1 MAPEDGTDT
10 NHWTVNTLRVH
21 MLAMIDGLKEDGEH
35 RHEANQSAIK
45 LAFSA
50 QETGMQT
57 AFAAQKEAVAA
68 ALAAAKEAGSK
79 AESYSEKRFDLIAE
93 KIDDNMKAIMLKIEA
108 NMKEV
113 SDKISILSTASTTQV
128 SQKVGLQSGWSYL
141 VVGISTFS
149 TIVLLLLRLLGK

>member
-21 MLAMIDGLKEDGEH
+21 ILALMDGLKVDAEH
-35 RHEANQSAIK
+35 RHEANQKAIE

-93 KIDDNMKAIMLKIEA
+93 KIEANMQTIMLKIEA

-113 SDKISILSTASTTQV
+113 SDKISVLATASTTQT
-128 SQKVGLQSGWSYL
+128 STKAGFKEGWAYL
-141 VVGISTFS
+141 IAGIGAFAAIATV
-149 TIVLLLLRLLGK
+149 IAYVLKP

>member
-1 MAPEDGTDT
+1 VAPEDGTDT

-21 MLAMIDGLKEDGEH
+21 MLSLIEGLKADGEH
-35 RHEANQSAIK
+35 RHEANQSAVR

-93 KIDDNMKAIMLKIEA
+93 KIDTNMQTIMLKIEA

-113 SDKISILSTASTTQV
+113 SDKISILSTASTTQT
-128 SQKVGLQSGWSYL
+128 STRAGSKEMWGYL
-141 VVGISTFS
+141 IGAVMAIAAIATL
-149 TIVLLLLRLLGK
+149 IAYIWKP